1 MAAYKD
7 NEFQLL
13 NSPQDGIS
21 SVKFAPDTNLLLAA
35 SWDETVRLYDG
46 KMNQS
51 LGVFKSKGAML
62 DTAFLDN
69 TKGTDTFLE
78 AAQQT
83 LLQCPYLYW
92 YAMLLLQVSWEG

>member
-13 NSPQDGIS
+13 NPPQDGIS

-35 SWDETVRLYDG
+35 SWDETVHLYDG

-51 LGVFKSKGAML
+51 LGVFKSKGAVL

-69 TKGTDTFLE
+69 TKGT
-78 AAQQT
+78 T
-83 LLQCPYLYW
+83 LFSKCPTNL
-92 YAMLLLQVSWEG
+92 